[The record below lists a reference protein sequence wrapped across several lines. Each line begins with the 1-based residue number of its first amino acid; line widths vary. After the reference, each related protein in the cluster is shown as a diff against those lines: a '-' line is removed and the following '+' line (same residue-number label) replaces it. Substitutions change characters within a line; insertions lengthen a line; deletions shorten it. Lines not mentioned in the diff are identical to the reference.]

1 MARGLF
7 SVSNLIKE
15 SEASKNIA
23 SLFLRRI
30 EEAYVKLE
38 PDYKP
43 SIYYKPSSLVCIRQM
58 YFTRKG
64 VEPEKENKTA
74 SGIGILESGTDRHDR
89 IQHVLDAMKNLGME
103 FEYID
108 VETYVKEHNL
118 ADIEIIEK
126 KGMETKCFNKR
137 YNMSFLTDGIIKY
150 IPENKYF
157 IFEFKTEI
165 SQKFQTREHEE
176 VIHQSQAACYAL
188 NFGIPDT
195 LFVYEDRNFCNHKAF
210 HYYVTED
217 DKKFKVTDKIEKVEQ
232 YLKEDKVLPKITN
245 KDIDPNYVGGQDR
258 VTGPSA
264 KICQYCKFK
273 EHCNKYL

>member
-7 SVSNLIKE
+7 SVSNLIKKE
-15 SEASKNIA
+15 EASKNIA
-23 SLFLRRI
+23 SLFLQRI
-30 EEAYVKLE
+30 EEAYVKIQ
-38 PDYKP
+38 PPYKP
-43 SIYYKPSSLVCIRQM
+43 SIYYKPSSLVCLRQM

-64 VEPEKENKTA
+64 IDPEEEYKTA

-118 ADIEIIEK
+118 AEIEIIEK

-210 HYYVTED
+210 HYHVTED

-232 YLKEDKVLPKITN
+232 YLKEDKVPPKITN

>member
-7 SVSNLIKE
+7 SVSNLIKKE
-15 SEASKNIA
+15 EASKNIA
-23 SLFLRRI
+23 SLFLQRI
-30 EEAYVKLE
+30 EEAYVKLQ
-38 PDYKP
+38 PPYKP
-43 SIYYKPSSLVCIRQM
+43 SIYYKPSSLVCLRQM

-64 VEPEKENKTA
+64 LDPEDDYKTA
-74 SGIGILESGTDRHDR
+74 SSIGILESGTDRHDR
-89 IQHVLDAMKNLGME
+89 IQHILDAMKSLGME

-176 VIHQSQAACYAL
+176 TIHQSQAACYAL

-210 HYYVTED
+210 HYHVTEE
-217 DKKFKVTDKIEKVEQ
+217 DKKFKVTDKIEKVEK
-232 YLKEDKVLPKITN
+232 YLQENKIPPKITN

-264 KICQYCKFK
+264 KICQYCRFK
-273 EHCNKYL
+273 EECNKYL

>member
-7 SVSNLIKE
+7 SVSNLIKKE
-15 SEASKNIA
+15 EASKNIA
-23 SLFLRRI
+23 SLFLQRI
-30 EEAYVKLE
+30 EEAYVKIQ
-38 PDYKP
+38 PPYKP
-43 SIYYKPSSLVCIRQM
+43 SIYYKPSSLVCLRQM

-64 VEPEKENKTA
+64 IDPEEEYKTA

-210 HYYVTED
+210 HYHVTED

-232 YLKEDKVLPKITN
+232 YLKEDKVPPKITN

>member
-7 SVSNLIKE
+7 SVSNLIKKE
-15 SEASKNIA
+15 EASKNIA
-23 SLFLRRI
+23 SLFLQRI
-30 EEAYVKLE
+30 EEAYVKLQ
-38 PDYKP
+38 PPYKP
-43 SIYYKPSSLVCIRQM
+43 SIYYKPSSLVCLRQM

-64 VEPEKENKTA
+64 LDPEEDYKTA
-74 SGIGILESGTDRHDR
+74 SAIGILESGTDRHDR
-89 IQHVLDAMKNLGME
+89 IQHILDAMKNLGME

-176 VIHQSQAACYAL
+176 TIHQSQAACYAL

-210 HYYVTED
+210 HYHVTEE
-217 DKKFKVTDKIEKVEQ
+217 DKKFKVTDKIEKVEK
-232 YLKEDKVLPKITN
+232 YLKEDKVPPKITN

-264 KICQYCKFK
+264 KICQYCRFK
-273 EHCNKYL
+273 EECNKYL

>member
-7 SVSNLIKE
+7 SVSNLIKKE
-15 SEASKNIA
+15 EASKNIA
-23 SLFLRRI
+23 SLFLQRI
-30 EEAYVKLE
+30 EEAYVKIQ
-38 PDYKP
+38 PPYKP
-43 SIYYKPSSLVCIRQM
+43 SIYYKPSSLVCLRQM

-64 VEPEKENKTA
+64 IDPEGEYKTA

-118 ADIEIIEK
+118 SDIEIIEK

-176 VIHQSQAACYAL
+176 VIHQSRAACYAL
-188 NFGIPDT
+188 NFGITDT

-210 HYYVTED
+210 HYHVTEE

-232 YLKEDKVLPKITN
+232 YLKEDKVPPKITN

>member
-1 MARGLF
+1 MQ
-7 SVSNLIKE
+7 
-15 SEASKNIA
+15 
-23 SLFLRRI
+23 
-30 EEAYVKLE
+30 
-38 PDYKP
+38 PPYKP
-43 SIYYKPSSLVCIRQM
+43 SIYYKPSSLVCLRQM

-64 VEPEKENKTA
+64 IDPEEEYKTA

-210 HYYVTED
+210 HYHVTED
-217 DKKFKVTDKIEKVEQ
+217 DKKFKVTDKIEKVEK
-232 YLKEDKVLPKITN
+232 YLKEDKVPPKITN

-258 VTGPSA
+258 ITGPSA

>member
-7 SVSNLIKE
+7 SVSNLIKKE
-15 SEASKNIA
+15 EASKNIA
-23 SLFLRRI
+23 SLFLQRI
-30 EEAYVKLE
+30 EEAYVKIQ
-38 PDYKP
+38 PPYKP
-43 SIYYKPSSLVCIRQM
+43 SIYYKPSSLVCLRQM

-64 VEPEKENKTA
+64 IDPEEEYKTA

-210 HYYVTED
+210 HYHVTED
-217 DKKFKVTDKIEKVEQ
+217 DKKFKVTDKIEKVEK
-232 YLKEDKVLPKITN
+232 YLKEDKVPPKITN

>member
-7 SVSNLIKE
+7 SVSNLIKKE
-15 SEASKNIA
+15 EASKNIA
-23 SLFLRRI
+23 SLFLQRI
-30 EEAYVKLE
+30 EEAYVKLQ
-38 PDYKP
+38 PPYKP
-43 SIYYKPSSLVCIRQM
+43 SIYYKPSSLVCLRQM

-64 VEPEKENKTA
+64 IDPEEEYKTA

-210 HYYVTED
+210 HYHVTED

-232 YLKEDKVLPKITN
+232 YLKEDKVPPKITN

>member
-7 SVSNLIKE
+7 SVSNLIKKE
-15 SEASKNIA
+15 EASKNIA
-23 SLFLRRI
+23 SLFLQRI
-30 EEAYVKLE
+30 EEAYVKIQ
-38 PDYKP
+38 PPYKP
-43 SIYYKPSSLVCIRQM
+43 SIYYKPSSLVCLRQM

-64 VEPEKENKTA
+64 IDPEEEYKTA

-118 ADIEIIEK
+118 SDIEIIEK

-137 YNMSFLTDGIIKY
+137 YNMSFLTHGIIKY

-188 NFGIPDT
+188 NFGITDT

-210 HYYVTED
+210 HYHVTEE

-232 YLKEDKVLPKITN
+232 YLKEDKVPPKITN

>member
-7 SVSNLIKE
+7 SVSNLIKKE
-15 SEASKNIA
+15 EASKNIA
-23 SLFLRRI
+23 SLFLQRI
-30 EEAYVKLE
+30 EEAYVKLQ
-38 PDYKP
+38 PPYKP
-43 SIYYKPSSLVCIRQM
+43 SIYYKPSSLVCLRQM

-64 VEPEKENKTA
+64 LDPEDDYKTA
-74 SGIGILESGTDRHDR
+74 SSIGILESGTDRHDR
-89 IQHVLDAMKNLGME
+89 IQHILDAMKSLGME

-176 VIHQSQAACYAL
+176 TIHQSQAACYAL

-210 HYYVTED
+210 HYHVTED
-217 DKKFKVTDKIEKVEQ
+217 DKKFKVTDKIEKVEK
-232 YLKEDKVLPKITN
+232 YLQENKIPPKITN

-264 KICQYCKFK
+264 KICQYCRFK
-273 EHCNKYL
+273 EECNKYL

>member
-7 SVSNLIKE
+7 SVSNLIKKE
-15 SEASKNIA
+15 EASKNIA
-23 SLFLRRI
+23 SLFLQRI
-30 EEAYVKLE
+30 EEAYVKIQ
-38 PDYKP
+38 PPYKP
-43 SIYYKPSSLVCIRQM
+43 SIYYIPSSLVCLRQM

-64 VEPEKENKTA
+64 IDPEEEYKTA

-89 IQHVLDAMKNLGME
+89 IQHVLDAMKNRGME

-157 IFEFKTEI
+157 IFGPCFPLYSKQGI
-165 SQKFQTREHEE
+165 RLVMQK
-176 VIHQSQAACYAL
+176 L
-188 NFGIPDT
+188 NNQIK
-195 LFVYEDRNFCNHKAF
+195 LIV
-210 HYYVTED
+210 
-217 DKKFKVTDKIEKVEQ
+217 KKF
-232 YLKEDKVLPKITN
+232 L
-245 KDIDPNYVGGQDR
+245 
-258 VTGPSA
+258 
-264 KICQYCKFK
+264 
-273 EHCNKYL
+273 

>member
-7 SVSNLIKE
+7 SVSNLIKKE
-15 SEASKNIA
+15 EASKNIA
-23 SLFLRRI
+23 SLFLQRI
-30 EEAYVKLE
+30 EEAYIKLQ
-38 PDYKP
+38 PPYKP
-43 SIYYKPSSLVCIRQM
+43 SIYYKPSSLVCLRQM

-64 VEPEKENKTA
+64 LDPEEDYKTA
-74 SGIGILESGTDRHDR
+74 SSIGILESGTDRHDR
-89 IQHVLDAMKNLGME
+89 IQHVLDAMKDLGME

-210 HYYVTED
+210 HYHVTED
-217 DKKFKVTDKIEKVEQ
+217 DKKFKVTDKIEKVEK
-232 YLKEDKVLPKITN
+232 YLKENKVPPKITN

-264 KICQYCKFK
+264 KICQYCRFK
-273 EHCNKYL
+273 EECNKHL

>member
-7 SVSNLIKE
+7 SVSNLIKKE
-15 SEASKNIA
+15 EASKNIA
-23 SLFLRRI
+23 SLFLQRI
-30 EEAYVKLE
+30 EEAYVKIQ
-38 PDYKP
+38 PPYKP
-43 SIYYKPSSLVCIRQM
+43 SIYYKPSSLVCLRQM

-64 VEPEKENKTA
+64 IDPEEEYKTA

-210 HYYVTED
+210 HYHVTED
-217 DKKFKVTDKIEKVEQ
+217 DKKFKVTDKIEKVEK
-232 YLKEDKVLPKITN
+232 YLKEDKVQPKITN

>member
-7 SVSNLIKE
+7 SVSNLIKKE
-15 SEASKNIA
+15 EASKNIA
-23 SLFLRRI
+23 SLFLQRI
-30 EEAYVKLE
+30 EEAYVKIQ
-38 PDYKP
+38 PPYKP
-43 SIYYKPSSLVCIRQM
+43 SIYYKPSSLVCLRQM

-64 VEPEKENKTA
+64 IDPEEEYKTA

-210 HYYVTED
+210 HYHVTEE

-232 YLKEDKVLPKITN
+232 YLKEDKVPPKITN

>member
-7 SVSNLIKE
+7 SVSNLIKKE
-15 SEASKNIA
+15 EASKNIA
-23 SLFLRRI
+23 SLFLQRI
-30 EEAYVKLE
+30 EEAYVKLQ
-38 PDYKP
+38 PPYKP
-43 SIYYKPSSLVCIRQM
+43 SIYYKPSSLVCLRQM

-64 VEPEKENKTA
+64 IDPEEEYKTA

-89 IQHVLDAMKNLGME
+89 IQHILDAMKNLGME

-210 HYYVTED
+210 HYHVTED

-232 YLKEDKVLPKITN
+232 YLKEDRVPPKITN

-273 EHCNKYL
+273 EYCNKYL

>member
-7 SVSNLIKE
+7 SVSNLVKE
-15 SEASKNIA
+15 QEAKKNIA
-23 SLFLRRI
+23 SLFLNRI

-38 PDYKP
+38 PEYKP
-43 SIYYKPSSLVCIRQM
+43 SVYYKPSSLVCMRQM
-58 YFTRKG
+58 FFTRKG
-64 VEPEKENKTA
+64 IPPEEDNKDA

-89 IQHVLDAMKNLGME
+89 IQHVLDAMKDLGME

-108 VETYVKEHNL
+108 VETYVKENNL

-137 YNMSFLTDGIIKY
+137 FNISFLTDGIIKY

-165 SQKFQTREHEE
+165 SQKFQSRTHEE
-176 VIHQSQAACYAL
+176 PTHRIQAATYSL
-188 NFGIPDT
+188 NFGINDV

-210 HYYVTED
+210 LYHVTEE
-217 DKKFKVTDKIEKVEQ
+217 DKKEKVVDKILTCEEHLKNNTVPPKV
-232 YLKEDKVLPKITN
+232 TN
-245 KDIDPNYVGGQDR
+245 KDIDPNYIGGKDR
-258 VTGPSA
+258 VVGPSA
-264 KICQYCKFK
+264 KICQYCKYKK
-273 EHCNKYL
+273 ECSKYL

>member
-7 SVSNLIKE
+7 SVSNLIKKE
-15 SEASKNIA
+15 EASKNIA
-23 SLFLRRI
+23 SLFLQRI
-30 EEAYVKLE
+30 EEAYVKLQ
-38 PDYKP
+38 PPYKP
-43 SIYYKPSSLVCIRQM
+43 SIYYKPSSLVCLRQM

-64 VEPEKENKTA
+64 LDPEDDYKTA
-74 SGIGILESGTDRHDR
+74 SSIGILESGTDRHDR
-89 IQHVLDAMKNLGME
+89 IQHILDAMKNLGME

-118 ADIEIIEK
+118 SDIEIIEK

-176 VIHQSQAACYAL
+176 TIHQSQAACYAL

-210 HYYVTED
+210 HYHVTED
-217 DKKFKVTDKIEKVEQ
+217 DKRFKVTDKIERVEN
-232 YLKEDKVLPKITN
+232 YLKENKVPPKITN

-264 KICQYCKFK
+264 KICQYCRFK
-273 EHCNKYL
+273 EECNKYL

>member
-7 SVSNLIKE
+7 SVSNLIKKE
-15 SEASKNIA
+15 EASKNIA
-23 SLFLRRI
+23 SLFLQRI
-30 EEAYVKLE
+30 EEAYVKIQ
-38 PDYKP
+38 PPYKP
-43 SIYYKPSSLVCIRQM
+43 SIYYKPSSLVCLRQM

-64 VEPEKENKTA
+64 IDPEEEYKTA

-210 HYYVTED
+210 HYHVTEE
-217 DKKFKVTDKIEKVEQ
+217 DKKFKVTDKIEKVEK
-232 YLKEDKVLPKITN
+232 YLKEDKVPPKITN

-264 KICQYCKFK
+264 KICQYCRFK

>member
-7 SVSNLIKE
+7 SVSNLIKKE
-15 SEASKNIA
+15 EASKNIA
-23 SLFLRRI
+23 SLFLQRI
-30 EEAYVKLE
+30 EEAYVKLQ
-38 PDYKP
+38 PPYKP
-43 SIYYKPSSLVCIRQM
+43 SIYYKPSSLVCVRQM

-64 VEPEKENKTA
+64 LDPEDDYKTA
-74 SGIGILESGTDRHDR
+74 SSIGILESGTDRHDR
-89 IQHVLDAMKNLGME
+89 IQHILDAMKSLGME

-176 VIHQSQAACYAL
+176 TIHQSQAACYAL

-210 HYYVTED
+210 HYHVTEE
-217 DKKFKVTDKIEKVEQ
+217 DKKFKVTDKIEKVEK
-232 YLKEDKVLPKITN
+232 YLQENKIPPKITN

-264 KICQYCKFK
+264 KICQYCRFK
-273 EHCNKYL
+273 EECNKYL

>member
-7 SVSNLIKE
+7 SVSNLIKKE
-15 SEASKNIA
+15 EASKNIA
-23 SLFLRRI
+23 SLFLQRI
-30 EEAYVKLE
+30 EEAYVKIQ
-38 PDYKP
+38 PPYKP
-43 SIYYKPSSLVCIRQM
+43 SIYYKPSSLVCLRQM

-64 VEPEKENKTA
+64 IDPEGEYKTA

-118 ADIEIIEK
+118 SDIEIIEK

-188 NFGIPDT
+188 NFGITDT

-210 HYYVTED
+210 HYHVTEE

-232 YLKEDKVLPKITN
+232 YLKEDKVPPKITN